1 MPALSA
7 LPQFICPICQS
18 PLIMGTSVW
27 QCTASNQLNLPP
39 RHHSFDV
46 AKQRYIN
53 LLPVQQKKSKQP
65 GDSEA
70 SVLARQRFL
79 QAGFYKNFADT
90 LLDFC
95 QRNLQDITHLQ
106 ISDLQAI
113 NWLDIGCGEGYY
125 TEQFLNLNPTTLIAM
140 DISKP
145 AILATTKRLK
155 AHATT
160 QSQIIPLVA
169 TASQMPLADSSVTV
183 ISSIFSPILPEEFS
197 RLLSDGGYVFIA
209 KPAAHHLIELR
220 QALFDTVIEHDSDK
234 FIEQMADKFSL
245 INSDIVTNNIVVN
258 AENLADLLTMTPY
271 SYRAKPE
278 KRQALLTQVAHQGEM
293 AITVAF
299 VVYGFRKLNLEN

>member
-27 QCTASNQLNLPP
+27 QCTAHNPLNSPP
-39 RHHSFDV
+39 RYHSFDV

-95 QRNLQDITHLQ
+95 QRNLQVHLD
-106 ISDLQAI
+106 SQAI

-209 KPAAHHLIELR
+209 KPAPNHLIELR

-245 INSDIVTNNIVVN
+245 MNSEIVTNNIVVN
-258 AENLADLLTMTPY
+258 AENLGDLLTMTPY

-278 KRQALLTQVAHQGEM
+278 KRQALLTQVTHQGEM

-299 VVYGFRKLNLEN
+299 VVYGFRKLSLGS